1 MMLKADQQRMKDT
14 KAPFWAW
21 VLDSGLPVSNDI
33 IGWSSFGWSKKETW
47 NFRPRHL
54 PGEMQDVCG

>member
-21 VLDSGLPVSNDI
+21 VLDSCVPVSNGI
-33 IGWSSFGWSKKETW
+33 ID
-47 NFRPRHL
+47 
-54 PGEMQDVCG
+54 Q